1 MNIILANEWHGI
13 MYHRM
18 VIPFARIAQQNLAD
32 IYIIEDV
39 LDLFHMDLTK
49 VDRLIFSRHLQLRAE
64 GYKVIGDLLKE
75 HDVKVILDIDDYW
88 VLPADNKARAAY
100 ESYGDP
106 EQGLRKAIINAIK
119 LADHIWTPNKMIWQQ
134 AKKINPKVTYT
145 VIPNAIDPAEG
156 TWSKIKNFNSE
167 KEVRFGYTGA
177 KNHTKDLELMG
188 VDWSDHYTYTTNLD
202 DYDKLLQATEVTD
215 PLPLH
220 EYGSLYQN
228 FNVSLAPL
236 RSRRFDKCKS
246 NLKAIEAGFTGC
258 ALIASNTTPYKE
270 IIINGENGILC
281 SNYQEWEEAVNS
293 LTPKDVKRLSE
304 NLYETVHKEY
314 HIDNVIKLRANE
326 LQ

>member
-18 VIPFARIAQQNLAD
+18 VIPFARIAQQKLAD
-32 IYIIEDV
+32 LYIIEDV
-39 LDLFHMDLTK
+39 VDLLEMDLTK
-49 VDRLIFSRHLQLRAE
+49 VDRFIFSRHLQLQSE
-64 GYKVIGDLLKE
+64 GYKVVSDLLKH

-88 VLPADNKARAAY
+88 VLPADNQARAAY

-106 EQGLRKAIINAIK
+106 DQGIRKAIINAIK
-119 LADHIWTPNKMIWQQ
+119 MADHIWTPNKLIWKL
-134 AKKINPKVTYT
+134 AKNINPKVTYT
-145 VIPNAIDPAEG
+145 IVPNAIDPAEG
-156 TWSKIKNFNSE
+156 TWSKIKNFNSA

-177 KNHTKDLELMG
+177 KNHTKDLQLMG

-202 DYDKLLQATEVTD
+202 DYDKLLQANEVTD

-220 EYGSLYQN
+220 QYGSLYQE

-281 SNYQEWEEAVNS
+281 SNYQEWQEAVNS

>member
-1 MNIILANEWHGI
+1 MNIILADNWHGI
-13 MYHRM
+13 IYHRL
-18 VIPFARIAQQNLAD
+18 VIPFARIAQQKLAD

-39 LDLFHMDLTK
+39 TEIFTLDLTK
-49 VDRLIFSRHLQLRAE
+49 VDRFIFSRHLNMSE
-64 GYKVIGDLLKE
+64 KGYQMIGDRLKE
-75 HDVKVILDIDDYW
+75 YQVKVILDIDDYW

-100 ESYGDP
+100 ESNVDP
-106 EQGLRKAIINAIK
+106 NQGIRKSVINSIK
-119 LADHIWTPNKMIWQQ
+119 LADHIWTPNKLIWKQ
-134 AKKINPKVTYT
+134 AKKINPGITYT

-188 VDWSDHYTYTTNLD
+188 IDWSDHYTYTTNLD
-202 DYDKLLQATEVTD
+202 DYDKLLQANEVTD

-258 ALIASNTTPYKE
+258 ALIASNTTPYQE

-281 SNYQEWEEAVNS
+281 SNYQEWQEAVNS